1 MQLINFNN
9 SFRYQ
14 HEPGL
19 NMRAQSA
26 IMDVALDPAV
36 PICSV
41 VSRPVRMGL
50 GTRRY
55 VHIREGPLQNTLIS
69 SSAVMK
75 TV

>member
-26 IMDVALDPAV
+26 VMDVALNPAV
-36 PICSV
+36 PILALFPGLFEWDWEQGGMSV
-41 VSRPVRMGL
+41 LER
-50 GTRRY
+50 
-55 VHIREGPLQNTLIS
+55 VHFRTH
-69 SSAVMK
+69 
-75 TV
+75 